1 MGEREGDRSV
11 GYGCRWGRGPGLA
24 RGIVPGPSTMAAF
37 VYACAGGRG
46 GEGRALSRRRAHL
59 DCLVTRRCGER
70 LRRGSRIGDLFK
82 ARRAQPCAARQRRGR
97 RWRLCEWV
105 RACEREEERGPGMWE
120 GAARG
125 REGGGLRSG

>member
-1 MGEREGDRSV
+1 MAVAGAGAPAWPAVLSP
-11 GYGCRWGRGPGLA
+11 GRAQWRLLCMRA
-24 RGIVPGPSTMAAF
+24 L
-37 VYACAGGRG
+37 AGGG